1 MLDQFFGG
9 ELSVPLRFII
19 AFGIVLSLI
28 ALVFVGLRRFAGRR
42 LPLANTG
49 RARQPRLGVLDAFAI
64 DARRRLVLIRR
75 DNVEHLI
82 MIGGPNDVL
91 IESEIVRAPA
101 QAALPA
107 QQQRTQQRPVENGR
121 AVSGPPAAAP
131 ATPQRLPATD
141 VPAPVAMAP
150 APAEPEIRPPPFRS
164 AMPRPTPP
172 LQANVSPLPP
182 KAPLRPLREQAPAPQ
197 ASAPPQAPASQAPA
211 IVEETAAPVAPPAAA
226 KPKADVDPLY
236 ADIEKKL
243 SEALARPTSPA
254 PQARPTSPSPQAR
267 SPSPAP
273 QARSAPP
280 APARREPVMDAPP
293 PRSAP
298 APAPAPQESKSHLD
312 ALEEEMAS
320 LLGRERPS

>member
-1 MLDQFFGG
+1 MLDQLFGG

-19 AFGIVLSLI
+19 AFGVVLSLI
-28 ALVFVGLRRFAGRR
+28 ALTFVGLRHFAGRR
-42 LPLANTG
+42 LPLANAG

-101 QAALPA
+101 QANMPP
-107 QQQRTQQRPVENGR
+107 QQQRTQQRPAENVR
-121 AVSGPPAAAP
+121 AAVNGQPNGAP
-131 ATPQRLPATD
+131 APQRDRAPAVEALPAI
-141 VPAPVAMAP
+141 APE
-150 APAEPEIRPPPFRS
+150 PAEPEVRPPPFRS
-164 AMPRPTPP
+164 TMPRSAPP
-172 LQANVSPLPP
+172 LQANVPP
-182 KAPLRPLREQAPAPQ
+182 PMPPRVPARPLREPAPAPLR
-197 ASAPPQAPASQAPA
+197 A
-211 IVEETAAPVAPPAAA
+211 IAEETERPAPPAAPA
-226 KPKADVDPLY
+226 RPKADVDPLY

-243 SEALARPTSPA
+243 SEALARPA
-254 PQARPTSPSPQAR
+254 
-267 SPSPAP
+267 SPAP

-280 APARREPVMDAPP
+280 APARREPAMEAP
-293 PRSAP
+293 RP
-298 APAPAPQESKSHLD
+298 APAPAPTPAPQEPKSHLD

>member
-1 MLDQFFGG
+1 LPFPAAGGGSSGREISVLDQLFGG

-19 AFGIVLSLI
+19 AFGVVLSLI
-28 ALVFVGLRRFAGRR
+28 ALTFVGLRRFAGRR
-42 LPLANTG
+42 LPLANAG

-101 QAALPA
+101 QANLPP
-107 QQQRTQQRPVENGR
+107 QQQRTQQRPAENVR
-121 AVSGPPAAAP
+121 AAVNGAPNGAPAPQRERAPAAE
-131 ATPQRLPATD
+131 
-141 VPAPVAMAP
+141 APVAMAP
-150 APAEPEIRPPPFRS
+150 EPAEPEVRPPPFRS
-164 AMPRPTPP
+164 TLPRSAPP
-172 LQANVSPLPP
+172 LQANVPPPLPP
-182 KAPLRPLREQAPAPQ
+182 RAPVRPLREPTPVPQ
-197 ASAPPQAPASQAPA
+197 RAAA
-211 IVEETAAPVAPPAAA
+211 EETERPAPPAAPA
-226 KPKADVDPLY
+226 RPKADVDPLY

-254 PQARPTSPSPQAR
+254 PQARP
-267 SPSPAP
+267 
-273 QARSAPP
+273 APP
-280 APARREPVMDAPP
+280 APARREPAVEAPARRELATEA
-293 PRSAP
+293 PRP
-298 APAPAPQESKSHLD
+298 APAPPPQEPKSHLD